1 MIVYMLIN
9 KNTND
14 FYIGSTRD
22 LFNRICHYK
31 EEFDRGGTR
40 RVIRKIKET
49 GGWRDWTF
57 IVIYKDEETCKEDLI
72 RAEFNFIKSLKPNL
86 NVIRNT
92 KYLKG
97 HTIFLDI

>member
-14 FYIGSTRD
+14 FYIGSTRN
-22 LFNRICHYK
+22 LFNRICYYK
-31 EEFDRGGTR
+31 EEYNNGGTR

-49 GGWRDWTF
+49 GGWKDWTF
-57 IVIYKDEETCKEDLI
+57 IVIDRVEEDLI
-72 RAEFNFIKSLKPNL
+72 RAEFKLIKSLKPNL

-92 KYLKG
+92 KYVKG